1 MHKRLRLR
9 FWLIC
14 WGLLLIFLTAIAVS
28 IEMYLNRFAI
38 RATEDALKQA
48 AESQE
53 LTDDSRGM
61 AMVKLSP
68 HGKPE
73 EITQLHL
80 NLSDDLIET
89 ICSSGES
96 DADQRMGETEIGDD
110 RYRYIYIRYG
120 GGAWMYI
127 AECSLEQNQQ
137 KTLRLV
143 VPLFVLLGAI
153 LLIPVS
159 VLLSHWVSRPIET
172 AWEKQSDFVSDAT
185 HELKTPLTVIAA
197 NTEAILSNP
206 EATIESQERWLGSIQ
221 GETGRMA
228 QLVQNLLFLAKID
241 AGEIRLDAA
250 DFDLTEELEGFCM
263 EQETDIFESERLFEY
278 ELTPDIRYFG
288 DWKRLRQMLTELMK
302 NAVTYTPTGGEIRM
316 VLNHDKHQRLRIVLS
331 NSGEELT
338 PEQLSK
344 LFDRFYRADPSRS
357 RDTGGY
363 GLGLCVARSIAQL
376 HGGDITA
383 ESKNGVNTF
392 TAVLG
397 DIRDAEQA
405 KDAEKSKH

>member
-1 MHKRLRLR
+1 
-9 FWLIC
+9 
-14 WGLLLIFLTAIAVS
+14 
-28 IEMYLNRFAI
+28 
-38 RATEDALKQA
+38 
-48 AESQE
+48 
-53 LTDDSRGM
+53 
-61 AMVKLSP
+61 
-68 HGKPE
+68 
-73 EITQLHL
+73 
-80 NLSDDLIET
+80 
-89 ICSSGES
+89 
-96 DADQRMGETEIGDD
+96 
-110 RYRYIYIRYG
+110 
-120 GGAWMYI
+120 
-127 AECSLEQNQQ
+127 
-137 KTLRLV
+137 
-143 VPLFVLLGAI
+143 
-153 LLIPVS
+153 
-159 VLLSHWVSRPIET
+159 
-172 AWEKQSDFVSDAT
+172 
-185 HELKTPLTVIAA
+185 
-197 NTEAILSNP
+197 
-206 EATIESQERWLGSIQ
+206 
-221 GETGRMA
+221 
-228 QLVQNLLFLAKID
+228 
-241 AGEIRLDAA
+241 
-250 DFDLTEELEGFCM
+250 M

-344 LFDRFYRADPSRS
+344 VFDRFYRADPSRS